1 MKAELEHLIALQN
14 ADMGIRKLQAELE
27 SIPQRRAE
35 IENEFDQRAF
45 EFKTLEQQRDAART
59 TRAALD
65 KEMAEQ
71 KARAEKAERDLMSST
86 NSKAYEAAIRE
97 VDAAKK
103 HINELET
110 KILEQMEAAEKAE
123 ASIAEHEPQIARLRA
138 EHEERLKAFEEQTRQ
153 QTAEI
158 ERRRTERERIF
169 AGLPPVAMSVYKRI
183 STRIRDGVAVA
194 EARNNSCTACSIKIR
209 PHMMAEIRRGEEIIL
224 CDNCS
229 RILYYDPAAHQQNT
243 SSVSAS

>member
-1 MKAELEHLIALQN
+1 MKAELEQLIALQE
-14 ADMGIRKLQAELE
+14 ADTAIRRLQSELDA
-27 SIPQRRAE
+27 IPQRRAE
-35 IENEFDQRAF
+35 IEAEFDQRAF
-45 EFKTLEQQRDAART
+45 EFKALEQARDTARAERARLDRELTEQR
-59 TRAALD
+59 
-65 KEMAEQ
+65 
-71 KARAEKAERDLMSST
+71 ARAEKAERDLMSST

-103 HINELET
+103 HISELET

-123 ASIAEHEPQIARLRA
+123 ASIAEHEPQIARLRG
-138 EHEERLKAFEEQTRQ
+138 EHEERLKAFEEQTHQ

-158 ERRRTERERIF
+158 DRRRTERDRIF
-169 AGLPPVAMSVYKRI
+169 AGLPPATMSVYKRI

-229 RILYYDPAAHQQNT
+229 RILYYAPTAQPQ
-243 SSVSAS
+243 SASAS